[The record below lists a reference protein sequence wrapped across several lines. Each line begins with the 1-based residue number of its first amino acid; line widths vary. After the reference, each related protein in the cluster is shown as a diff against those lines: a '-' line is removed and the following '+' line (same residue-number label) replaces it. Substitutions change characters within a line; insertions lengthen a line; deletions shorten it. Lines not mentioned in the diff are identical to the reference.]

1 MLVVAGGA
9 DSALQVIASTEVIQ
23 YSKLDDPVSG
33 YTSHFVIFFC

>member
-23 YSKLDDPVSG
+23 YSKLDGPVHIQV
-33 YTSHFVIFFC
+33 TL